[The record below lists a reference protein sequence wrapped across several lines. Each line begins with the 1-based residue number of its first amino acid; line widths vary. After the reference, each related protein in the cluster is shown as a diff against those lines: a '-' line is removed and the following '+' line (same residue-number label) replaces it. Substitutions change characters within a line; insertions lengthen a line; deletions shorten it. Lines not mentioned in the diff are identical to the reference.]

1 MTSGFIIATLVSSV
15 VFIVIIFVLG
25 LFTHLSPT
33 LLLIMMFGFLIY
45 VYVVVAVY
53 SGEAAGKT
61 GGKDADA
68 ANKSSHGYYTWATV
82 IAWVCLGISI
92 FIVIGLGLLAVFGG
106 GEAAV
111 GAEAA
116 AGTEAALGAEAAS
129 VEAAVE
135 KTASETAKS
144 LAKEGISKAESEVA
158 SKAVSSTPEG
168 SKIAQKIAKEE
179 KEGGGFFQV
188 LNKHQGSLGK
198 LMKWVIYIAL
208 FITIILTFVIGLLL
222 AIGASIQGG
231 SDDKAGLKQ
240 AALGSAL
247 GLFVSGM
254 YVIFFIVMY
263 FRGRNLHKRLEE
275 DLAKQ
280 KELTRTYLQQ
290 RQAGVAQAKGQYV
303 GNLLVHN
310 LGLNQPTYYPQPM
323 Y

>member
-116 AGTEAALGAEAAS
+116 AGTEAA
-129 VEAAVE
+129 VE

-240 AALGSAL
+240 AALGSTL